1 MLKDLRSLEIVPLR
15 RLVPS
20 LRLWSL
26 AARSQIELPF
36 PNIPAFRRHGVKNR
50 GHVQDSPKELGA
62 WEQRE
67 TGREMKFP
75 EQTPHRILNQG
86 G

>member
-1 MLKDLRSLEIVPLR
+1 MLKDLRSLEIVPSG
-15 RLVPS
+15 RLIPS

-26 AARSQIELPF
+26 AARSQIELSF

-67 TGREMKFP
+67 TGREVKFP
-75 EQTPHRILNQG
+75 EQTPHCILNQG